1 VRIMPVAGS
10 ATELKQRLLD
20 TNPPLVGRLEDNA
33 FCLDPRTLTDAEFP
47 LVCDAL
53 RQGMHK

>member
-1 VRIMPVAGS
+1 MPAAAS
-10 ATELKQRLLD
+10 ATELKQRLLE

-53 RQGMHK
+53 RQGMSK